1 MLRHFTTGTLFIY
14 PENLYSF
21 DTYIWAKM
29 GDVSY
34 CDPIFLFSK
43 SGKMY
48 SYDPFDH
55 LRHFESMGGAERPIQ
70 NERIMKFS
78 KTVNNQDIR
87 A

>member
-1 MLRHFTTGTLFIY
+1 
-14 PENLYSF
+14 
-21 DTYIWAKM
+21 
-29 GDVSY
+29 
-34 CDPIFLFSK
+34 
-43 SGKMY
+43 MY

-78 KTVNNQDIR
+78 KTVNNQDIC